1 MTTIQAT
8 FTSIFGQLWILP
20 QSASGCWSEP
30 IIDRLYQIQDRG
42 LGMLWPIEAVRAE
55 HVNNEGSEVPVKWIM
70 NFPRLDEMI
79 TLNVISMI
87 VAIDWE
93 HNTSR

>member
-1 MTTIQAT
+1 
-8 FTSIFGQLWILP
+8 
-20 QSASGCWSEP
+20 
-30 IIDRLYQIQDRG
+30 
-42 LGMLWPIEAVRAE
+42 MLWPIEAVRAE